1 MLLSLIHILVVSLR
15 IDKDAVIDTFAEHQH
30 ARDGMERI
38 CLQIWKMLFDKV
50 VICKRIELEI
60 IELRIGEF
68 HDAGDITARRLDFL
82 LLASELRIN
91 QYRHC
96 LLYTSRCV

>member
-1 MLLSLIHILVVSLR
+1 M
-15 IDKDAVIDTFAEHQH
+15 
-30 ARDGMERI
+30 
-38 CLQIWKMLFDKV
+38 
-50 VICKRIELEI
+50 ICKRIELEI

-91 QYRHC
+91 QYIIGKEIVKILNGR
-96 LLYTSRCV
+96 